1 MNPADHATE
10 RLMELIAR
18 TRFRADGHGGLRD
31 REGVAD
37 RHGAARG
44 IHGPDTHDASA
55 TVGAQKKT
63 PPLQGGAQV
72 KKGTR

>member
-18 TRFRADGHGGLRD
+18 TRFRADGHGGLRN
-31 REGVAD
+31 RESVAD

-55 TVGAQKKT
+55 TVGAQEERMS
-63 PPLQGGAQV
+63 L
-72 KKGTR
+72 